1 MEPGEGDTGPKI
13 QAQASEA
20 GKESQQSRQSR
31 EFSGLGKGKRL
42 FLFSYLLFSV
52 TFLLLSHYTLHFTS

>member
-31 EFSGLGKGKRL
+31 ELSGLGKGKML
-42 FLFSYLLFSV
+42 FLFSV